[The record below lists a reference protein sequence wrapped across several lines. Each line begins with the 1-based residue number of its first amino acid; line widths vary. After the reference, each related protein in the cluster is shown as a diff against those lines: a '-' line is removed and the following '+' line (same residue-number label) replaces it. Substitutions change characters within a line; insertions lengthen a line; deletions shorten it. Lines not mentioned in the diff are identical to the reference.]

1 MRAMATKDKRTEQL
15 FSLIRNGAQLNVW
28 DQIELVWRL
37 SLPAIFAQISFVMVQ
52 YIDAAMVGHLGANPA
67 ASIGLVSS
75 SLWLVWG
82 LITSVTAGFTVQ
94 VAQRIGA
101 KQFDEARSVLRQSLF
116 VGGLISIAIAIVG
129 VALAPYVPT
138 WLGGA
143 PELYA
148 DARTYF
154 AIFCLGTPAAFLGFV
169 ASSMLRSTG
178 NVKLPSMINIGMC
191 FLDAIFNLLLIFP
204 TATYKILGLSITVPG
219 ADLGVA
225 GAALGT
231 ILAESVSTFLL
242 LWFLVVKSDKI
253 ALVGHPGSFLPEIF
267 CMRRVARIG
276 SPIALERMA
285 MSSAQIV
292 TTMIVAPLGPLSLAA
307 HSFAI
312 TAESLCYMPGYGVA
326 DAASTIVG
334 QSIGAKRPDMAR
346 RFSKINVIMVMIIMS
361 AMGVVMY
368 LTAPWMIGFMT
379 TNQSI
384 IELGSSALRI
394 EAFAEPMFA
403 AAIVSCSIFVSA
415 GFTLFPSLMNLG
427 SMWLIRIPLAY
438 YLASRMGLDGVW
450 VAMAFELCFRGA
462 IFLFALSRFD
472 FSKRRGIE
480 D

>member
-148 DARTYF
+148 DAKTYF

-219 ADLGVA
+219 ADLDVA

-231 ILAESVSTFLL
+231 ILAELVSTCLL

-253 ALVGHPGSFLPEIF
+253 ALAGHPGSFLPEIF
-267 CMRRVARIG
+267 CMRRVLRIG
-276 SPIALERMA
+276 SPIAVERMA
-285 MSSAQIV
+285 MSGAQIV

-334 QSIGAKRPDMAR
+334 QSIGAKPAGHGKKIFQDQRHHGHGHHVGYGRSDVLNRALDD
-346 RFSKINVIMVMIIMS
+346 RF
-361 AMGVVMY
+361 Y
-368 LTAPWMIGFMT
+368 DH
-379 TNQSI
+379 QSI
-384 IELGSSALRI
+384 HYRI
-394 EAFAEPMFA
+394 
-403 AAIVSCSIFVSA
+403 
-415 GFTLFPSLMNLG
+415 
-427 SMWLIRIPLAY
+427 
-438 YLASRMGLDGVW
+438 GLQ
-450 VAMAFELCFRGA
+450 RPTN
-462 IFLFALSRFD
+462 
-472 FSKRRGIE
+472 
-480 D
+480 

>member
-148 DARTYF
+148 DAKTYF

-219 ADLGVA
+219 ADLDVA

-231 ILAESVSTFLL
+231 ILAELVSTCLL

-253 ALVGHPGSFLPEIF
+253 ALAGHPGSFLPEIF
-267 CMRRVARIG
+267 CMRRVLRIG
-276 SPIALERMA
+276 SPIAVERMA
-285 MSSAQIV
+285 MSGAQIV

-346 RFSKINVIMVMIIMS
+346 RFSKINVIMVMVIMS

-384 IELGSSALRI
+384 IELGSSADVRRCDCKLQYFCECRI
-394 EAFAEPMFA
+394 H
-403 AAIVSCSIFVSA
+403 FVPKSYEFREHVA
-415 GFTLFPSLMNLG
+415 HSYSLGLLPGIPNGIGWCLG
-427 SMWLIRIPLAY
+427 CD
-438 YLASRMGLDGVW
+438 GL
-450 VAMAFELCFRGA
+450 
-462 IFLFALSRFD
+462 
-472 FSKRRGIE
+472 
-480 D
+480 

>member
-1 MRAMATKDKRTEQL
+1 MLLECELWLRRITEQL

-143 PELYA
+143 P
-148 DARTYF
+148 
-154 AIFCLGTPAAFLGFV
+154 AAFLGFV

-219 ADLGVA
+219 ADLDVA

-231 ILAESVSTFLL
+231 ILAELVSTCLL

-253 ALVGHPGSFLPEIF
+253 ALAGHPGSFLPEIF
-267 CMRRVARIG
+267 CMRRVLRIG
-276 SPIALERMA
+276 SPIAVERMA
-285 MSSAQIV
+285 MSGAQIV

-346 RFSKINVIMVMIIMS
+346 RFSKINVIMVMVIMS

>member
-148 DARTYF
+148 DAKTYF

-219 ADLGVA
+219 ADLDVA

-231 ILAESVSTFLL
+231 ILAELVSTCLL

-253 ALVGHPGSFLPEIF
+253 ALAGHPGSFLPEIF
-267 CMRRVARIG
+267 CMRRVLRIG
-276 SPIALERMA
+276 SPIAVERMA
-285 MSSAQIV
+285 MSGAQIV
-292 TTMIVAPLGPLSLAA
+292 TTMIVAPWV
-307 HSFAI
+307 
-312 TAESLCYMPGYGVA
+312 LCLWQP
-326 DAASTIVG
+326 I
-334 QSIGAKRPDMAR
+334 
-346 RFSKINVIMVMIIMS
+346 
-361 AMGVVMY
+361 
-368 LTAPWMIGFMT
+368 L
-379 TNQSI
+379 
-384 IELGSSALRI
+384 L
-394 EAFAEPMFA
+394 
-403 AAIVSCSIFVSA
+403 
-415 GFTLFPSLMNLG
+415 PSLL
-427 SMWLIRIPLAY
+427 RVCVTC
-438 YLASRMGLDGVW
+438 RVT
-450 VAMAFELCFRGA
+450 EL
-462 IFLFALSRFD
+462 LMQHPPS
-472 FSKRRGIE
+472 
-480 D
+480 

>member
-15 FSLIRNGAQLNVW
+15 FSLIRNGAQLNVC

-75 SLWLVWG
+75 SLWFVWG

-116 VGGLISIAIAIVG
+116 VGGLISIAIAVVG
-129 VALAPYVPT
+129 VVLAPYVPT

-148 DARTYF
+148 DAKTYF

-204 TATYKILGLSITVPG
+204 TAEYDVLGLNITVPG
-219 ADLGVA
+219 ANLGVA

-231 ILAESVSTFLL
+231 ILAELASTCLL

-253 ALVGHPGSFLPEIF
+253 ALVGHPGSFLPAIF
-267 CMRRVARIG
+267 CMRRVVRNCT
-276 SPIALERMA
+276 PIAIERKA

-292 TTMIVAPLGPLSLAA
+292 TTMIVAPIGPLSLAA

-346 RFSKINVIMVMIIMS
+346 RFAKINVIMVIMS

-384 IELGSSALRI
+384 VELGSSALRI

>member
-82 LITSVTAGFTVQ
+82 IITSVTAGFTVQ

-116 VGGLISIAIAIVG
+116 VGGLISIAIAVVG
-129 VALAPYVPT
+129 AALSPYVPT

-148 DARTYF
+148 DAKTYF

-204 TATYKILGLSITVPG
+204 TASYNVLGLNITVPG
-219 ADLGVA
+219 ASLGVA

-231 ILAESVSTFLL
+231 ILAELVSTCLL

-267 CMRRVARIG
+267 CMRRVVRIG

-285 MSSAQIV
+285 MSGVCV
-292 TTMIVAPLGPLSLAA
+292 TCRVT
-307 HSFAI
+307 
-312 TAESLCYMPGYGVA
+312 
-326 DAASTIVG
+326 
-334 QSIGAKRPDMAR
+334 
-346 RFSKINVIMVMIIMS
+346 
-361 AMGVVMY
+361 
-368 LTAPWMIGFMT
+368 
-379 TNQSI
+379 
-384 IELGSSALRI
+384 ELLMQH
-394 EAFAEPMFA
+394 P
-403 AAIVSCSIFVSA
+403 
-415 GFTLFPSLMNLG
+415 PS
-427 SMWLIRIPLAY
+427 
-438 YLASRMGLDGVW
+438 
-450 VAMAFELCFRGA
+450 
-462 IFLFALSRFD
+462 
-472 FSKRRGIE
+472 
-480 D
+480 

>member
-1 MRAMATKDKRTEQL
+1 
-15 FSLIRNGAQLNVW
+15 
-28 DQIELVWRL
+28 
-37 SLPAIFAQISFVMVQ
+37 
-52 YIDAAMVGHLGANPA
+52 
-67 ASIGLVSS
+67 
-75 SLWLVWG
+75 
-82 LITSVTAGFTVQ
+82 
-94 VAQRIGA
+94 
-101 KQFDEARSVLRQSLF
+101 
-116 VGGLISIAIAIVG
+116 
-129 VALAPYVPT
+129 
-138 WLGGA
+138 
-143 PELYA
+143 
-148 DARTYF
+148 
-154 AIFCLGTPAAFLGFV
+154 
-169 ASSMLRSTG
+169 MLRSTG

-219 ADLGVA
+219 AGLGVA

-346 RFSKINVIMVMIIMS
+346 RFSKINVIMVMVIMS

-438 YLASRMGLDGVW
+438 YLASRMGLDGGLRWPLNCASEVRSSYLPFQGLIFRS
-450 VAMAFELCFRGA
+450 VGVLKINNLVNRQNAGVKPAFFKSERDRFQFR
-462 IFLFALSRFD
+462 LSISQCNKHVPIKDLKTVFICNET
-472 FSKRRGIE
+472 SNIVKRRRESKGLYNHLVLRINLKDAVE
-480 D
+480 VFTYRKQFSFIHRQARDVKFTQTSSFFQ

>member
-1 MRAMATKDKRTEQL
+1 MASKDKRTEHL
-15 FSLIRNGAQLNVW
+15 FSLIRDGSELSFWN
-28 DQIELVWRL
+28 QIDLVWRL

-67 ASIGLVSS
+67 AAIGLVSS

-101 KQFDEARSVLRQSLF
+101 KEFDEARSVLRQALF
-116 VGGLISIAIAIVG
+116 VGVLVSIAIALVG
-129 VALAPYVPT
+129 FAISPWLPI
-138 WLGGA
+138 WLGGG
-143 PELYA
+143 PELYT

-154 AIFCLGTPAAFLGFV
+154 AIFCLGAPAAFLGFI
-169 ASSMLRSTG
+169 ASSMLRSSG
-178 NVKLPSMINIGMC
+178 NVKLPSMINIAMC
-191 FLDAIFNLLLIFP
+191 FFDAAFNLLLIFP
-204 TATYKILGLSITVPG
+204 TSDYDVLGVTITVPG
-219 ADLGVA
+219 AGLGVA

-231 ILAESVSTFLL
+231 ILAELVSTSLL
-242 LWFLVVKSDKI
+242 LWFLVVKSDKLS
-253 ALVGHPGSFLPEIF
+253 LVGHKGSFLPEIF
-267 CMRRVARIG
+267 CMRRVVRIG

-285 MSSAQIV
+285 MSGAQIV

-312 TAESLCYMPGYGVA
+312 TAESLCYMPGFGVA

-334 QSIGAKRPDMAR
+334 QSIGAKRPEIAR
-346 RFSKINVIMVMIIMS
+346 RFAKINVLMVMVIMS
-361 AMGVVMY
+361 AMGVIMY

-379 TNQSI
+379 KNQTI
-384 IELGSSALRI
+384 IGLGASALRI

-415 GFTLFPSLMNLG
+415 GYTLFPSLMNLG

-438 YLASRMGLDGVW
+438 YLASRFGLDGVW
-450 VAMAFELCFRGA
+450 FAMATELCFRGA
-462 IFLFALSRFD
+462 VFLVALARFD
-472 FSKRRGIE
+472 FSKRRGLE

>member
-148 DARTYF
+148 DAKTYF

-219 ADLGVA
+219 ADLDVA

-231 ILAESVSTFLL
+231 ILAELVSTCLL

-253 ALVGHPGSFLPEIF
+253 ALAGHPGSFLPEIF
-267 CMRRVARIG
+267 CMRRVLRIG
-276 SPIALERMA
+276 SPIAVERMA
-285 MSSAQIV
+285 MSGAQIV

-346 RFSKINVIMVMIIMS
+346 RFSKINVIMVMVIMS

-379 TNQSI
+379 TNPLSNWAPAPY
-384 IELGSSALRI
+384 ELKRLPSRCSPLR
-394 EAFAEPMFA
+394 
-403 AAIVSCSIFVSA
+403 
-415 GFTLFPSLMNLG
+415 L
-427 SMWLIRIPLAY
+427 
-438 YLASRMGLDGVW
+438 
-450 VAMAFELCFRGA
+450 
-462 IFLFALSRFD
+462 
-472 FSKRRGIE
+472 
-480 D
+480 

>member
-1 MRAMATKDKRTEQL
+1 
-15 FSLIRNGAQLNVW
+15 
-28 DQIELVWRL
+28 
-37 SLPAIFAQISFVMVQ
+37 
-52 YIDAAMVGHLGANPA
+52 
-67 ASIGLVSS
+67 
-75 SLWLVWG
+75 
-82 LITSVTAGFTVQ
+82 
-94 VAQRIGA
+94 
-101 KQFDEARSVLRQSLF
+101 
-116 VGGLISIAIAIVG
+116 
-129 VALAPYVPT
+129 
-138 WLGGA
+138 
-143 PELYA
+143 
-148 DARTYF
+148 
-154 AIFCLGTPAAFLGFV
+154 
-169 ASSMLRSTG
+169 
-178 NVKLPSMINIGMC
+178 MINIGMC

-204 TATYKILGLSITVPG
+204 TASYNVLGLNITVPG
-219 ADLGVA
+219 ASLGVA

-231 ILAESVSTFLL
+231 ILAELVSTCLL

-267 CMRRVARIG
+267 CMRRVVRIG

-334 QSIGAKRPDMAR
+334 QSIGAKRPEMAR
-346 RFSKINVIMVMIIMS
+346 RFAKINVIMVMVIMS
-361 AMGVVMY
+361 AMGVVIY
-368 LTAPWMIGFMT
+368 LTAPWIIGFMT
-379 TNQSI
+379 TNQYNI
-384 IELGSSALRI
+384 DLVTSALRI

-438 YLASRMGLDGVW
+438 CLASRMGLDGVW
-450 VAMAFELCFRGA
+450 FAMAFELCFRGA